1 MKLNMNNPSQKSN
14 RLWWTLLAAPI
25 LALILIIVAS
35 VYFGI
40 VTQGQNVEAIP
51 QMVADSTPYQ
61 LVALQIWLLFILM
74 KSMKRDGLTW
84 KDLGWK
90 IGEGQ
95 QLWREVIIGV
105 VPGIVLALFYV
116 FILSPMLTSFQQ
128 IWDYVPAGE
137 LFTALGASLIP
148 FAIADVLLAPFVE
161 ESIYRG
167 YGLTRLLGK
176 FSQPAAIALSCF
188 FFGILHWTG
197 GFWYILLTGIVA
209 GGLFAWLRMSR
220 KNIIAP
226 FAAHLALNIV
236 ETIFIVMT
244 IGG

>member
-1 MKLNMNNPSQKSN
+1 
-14 RLWWTLLAAPI
+14 
-25 LALILIIVAS
+25 
-35 VYFGI
+35 
-40 VTQGQNVEAIP
+40 
-51 QMVADSTPYQ
+51 
-61 LVALQIWLLFILM
+61 
-74 KSMKRDGLTW
+74 
-84 KDLGWK
+84 
-90 IGEGQ
+90 
-95 QLWREVIIGV
+95 
-105 VPGIVLALFYV
+105 
-116 FILSPMLTSFQQ
+116 MLTRLQQ

-137 LFTALGASLIP
+137 LLTTLGVSIIP

-176 FSQPAAIALSCF
+176 FSQPVAIALSCF

-209 GGLFAWLRMSR
+209 GGLFAWLRTSS

-236 ETIFIVMT
+236 ETIYIV
-244 IGG
+244 IASAG

>member
-1 MKLNMNNPSQKSN
+1 
-14 RLWWTLLAAPI
+14 
-25 LALILIIVAS
+25 
-35 VYFGI
+35 
-40 VTQGQNVEAIP
+40 
-51 QMVADSTPYQ
+51 
-61 LVALQIWLLFILM
+61 M
-74 KSMKRDGLTW
+74 KSMKRDGMTW

-90 IGEGQ
+90 IGDGQ
-95 QLWREVIIGV
+95 HLWREVIIGAV
-105 VPGIVLALFYV
+105 LGIVLALLYV
-116 FILSPMLTSFQQ
+116 FFLSPMLTSLQQ

>member
-1 MKLNMNNPSQKSN
+1 MNNFVPKSN
-14 RLWWTLLAAPI
+14 RLWWTLLAAPL
-25 LALILIIVAS
+25 LALILIVFAS

-40 VTQGQNVEAIP
+40 VTQGQNVEAMP

-61 LVALQIWLLFILM
+61 LVALQIWLLFVLM
-74 KSMKRDGLTW
+74 KSMKRDGMTW

-95 QLWREVIIGV
+95 QLWREVIIGA
-105 VPGIVLALFYV
+105 VPGIVLAMLYV
-116 FILSPMLTSFQQ
+116 FILSPLLTSLQQ

-209 GGLFAWLRMSR
+209 GGLFVWLRMSR

>member
-1 MKLNMNNPSQKSN
+1 MNNSTQKFD
-14 RLWWTLLAAPI
+14 RIWWTLLAAPI
-25 LALILIIVAS
+25 LFFLAIVAAS
-35 VYFGI
+35 IYFGF

-51 QMVADSTPYQ
+51 EMVAASTPYQ
-61 LVALQIWLLFILM
+61 LVVVQIWLLLILM

-84 KDLGWK
+84 KDIGWK
-90 IGEGQ
+90 TAEGQ
-95 QLWREVIIGV
+95 GLWREVLIGII
-105 VPGIVLALFYV
+105 PGIALALLYV
-116 FILSPMLTSFQQ
+116 FILYPMLTSLQQ

-137 LFTALGASLIP
+137 LLTSLGASLIP
-148 FAIADVLLAPFVE
+148 FAIADVLLAPFIE

-176 FSQPAAIALSCF
+176 FSQPAAVVLSCF

-197 GFWYILLTGIVA
+197 GFWYILLTGIIA
-209 GGLFAWLRMSR
+209 GGLFVWLRISR

-244 IGG
+244 IRG

>member
-1 MKLNMNNPSQKSN
+1 MNNSTQN
-14 RLWWTLLAAPI
+14 FHRMWWTLLAAPI
-25 LALILIIVAS
+25 LFFIGIIVAS
-35 VYFGI
+35 IYFGV

-61 LVALQIWLLFILM
+61 LVVVQIWLLLILR
-74 KSMKRDGLTW
+74 KSMKHDGLTW
-84 KDLGWK
+84 KDIGWTLRVAD
-90 IGEGQ
+90 GQ
-95 QLWREVIIGV
+95 LVWREVLIGAI
-105 VPGIVLALFYV
+105 PGIALALLYV
-116 FILSPMLTSFQQ
+116 YILTPMLTSLQQ
-128 IWDYVPAGE
+128 VWDYVPAGE
-137 LFTALGASLIP
+137 LLTTLGASLVP

-167 YGLTRLLGK
+167 YGLTRLLGR
-176 FSQPAAIALSCF
+176 FSQPVAIALSMF

-209 GGLFAWLRMSR
+209 GGLFAWLRVSR

-236 ETIFIVMT
+236 ETIFIITT

>member
-1 MKLNMNNPSQKSN
+1 MNNTHPKFT
-14 RLWWTLLAAPI
+14 RVWWTLSAAPI
-25 LALILIIVAS
+25 LFLVGIIVAS
-35 VYFGI
+35 VYFGF

-51 QMVADSTPYQ
+51 AMVAASTPYQ
-61 LVALQIWLLFILM
+61 LVAVQIWLLLILM
-74 KSMKRDGLTW
+74 KSMKRDGMTW
-84 KDLGWK
+84 KDIGWK
-90 IGEGQ
+90 LTESQ
-95 QLWREVIIGV
+95 QLWREILIGA
-105 VPGIVLALFYV
+105 VPGVVLALLYV
-116 FILSPMLTSFQQ
+116 FFLSPMLTRLQQ

-137 LFTALGASLIP
+137 LLATLGSSLVP

-176 FSQPAAIALSCF
+176 LSRPIAIALSCL

-209 GGLFAWLRMSR
+209 GGLFAWLRVSR

-236 ETIFIVMT
+236 ETIFVVMT

>member
-1 MKLNMNNPSQKSN
+1 MNNPSQKFT
-14 RLWWTLLAAPI
+14 RVWWTLLAAPI
-25 LALILIIVAS
+25 LFLLAIVAAS
-35 VYFGI
+35 IYFG
-40 VTQGQNVEAIP
+40 VATQGQNVDAIP
-51 QMVADSTPYQ
+51 QMVAESTPYQ
-61 LVALQIWLLFILM
+61 LVVVQIWLLFILM

-84 KDLGWK
+84 KDIGWTLRV
-90 IGEGQ
+90 GDGQ
-95 QLWREVIIGV
+95 QLWREALIGAI
-105 VPGIVLALFYV
+105 PGIALALLYV
-116 FILSPMLTSFQQ
+116 TILTPMLTSLQQ

-137 LFTALGASLIP
+137 LLTTLGASLIP

-167 YGLTRLLGK
+167 YGLTRLLGR
-176 FSQPAAIALSCF
+176 FSQPVAIALSMF

-209 GGLFAWLRMSR
+209 GGLFAWLRVSR

-236 ETIFIVMT
+236 ETIFIVVT
-244 IGG
+244 LGG

>member
-1 MKLNMNNPSQKSN
+1 MNNPSQKFK
-14 RLWWTLLAAPI
+14 RVWWTLLAAPI
-25 LALILIIVAS
+25 LFLVGIIVAS
-35 VYFGI
+35 IYFGF
-40 VTQGQNVEAIP
+40 VTQGQNVDAIP

-61 LVALQIWLLFILM
+61 LVVVQIWLLLILM
-74 KSMKRDGLTW
+74 KSMKLDGLTW
-84 KDLGWK
+84 KDIGWK
-90 IGEGQ
+90 LPEGQ
-95 QLWREVIIGV
+95 QLWREVLIGAL
-105 VPGIVLALFYV
+105 PGIVLALLYV
-116 FILSPMLTSFQQ
+116 YILSPMLTGLQQ

-137 LFTALGASLIP
+137 LFTALGTSIIP
-148 FAIADVLLAPFVE
+148 FAIADVLFAPFVE

-176 FSQPAAIALSCF
+176 FSQPVAIMLSIF

-209 GGLFAWLRMSR
+209 GGLFVWLRLTR

-236 ETIFIVMT
+236 ETIFIVIT

>member
-1 MKLNMNNPSQKSN
+1 MNNSTQKFG
-14 RLWWTLLAAPI
+14 RVWWTLLAAPI
-25 LALILIIVAS
+25 LFLLAIVGAS
-35 VYFGI
+35 IYFGF

-51 QMVADSTPYQ
+51 EMVVASTPYQ
-61 LVALQIWLLFILM
+61 LVVVQIWLFFILM
-74 KSMKRDGLTW
+74 KSMKRDSLSW
-84 KDLGWK
+84 KDIGWK
-90 IGEGQ
+90 LADGQ
-95 QLWREVIIGV
+95 QLWREVLIGA
-105 VPGIVLALFYV
+105 VPGIVLALLYLY
-116 FILSPMLTSFQQ
+116 ILSPMLTSLQN

-137 LFTALGASLIP
+137 LLTTLGSAIIP
-148 FAIADVLLAPFVE
+148 FAIADVLLAPFIE

-176 FSQPAAIALSCF
+176 FSQPVAIVLSCF
-188 FFGILHWTG
+188 FFGLLHWTG
-197 GFWYILLTGIVA
+197 GFWYILLTGIIA
-209 GGLFAWLRMSR
+209 GGLFVWLRIAR